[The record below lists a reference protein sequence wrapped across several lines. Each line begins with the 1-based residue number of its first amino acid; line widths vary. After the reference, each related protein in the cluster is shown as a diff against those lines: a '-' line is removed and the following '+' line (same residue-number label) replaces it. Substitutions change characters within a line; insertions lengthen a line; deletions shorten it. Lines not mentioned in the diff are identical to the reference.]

1 MTQPQTNPDNP
12 TNPTDPDNLND
23 ASADLQAAP
32 QTVAF
37 EQTSV
42 TDPATGDT
50 VTETIAAEDVADA
63 TVTEAISDAP
73 SSAATAFDMAPDGA
87 QPTFGNPSAYGAPGS
102 ASNGA
107 PTTTDT
113 PTSATPGMPTAI
125 YAQTSAPAAQ
135 TVDSM
140 GNPYTAAPTSSPYG
154 QPSTD
159 AFTDHTMPADAY
171 TAPTYAA
178 PGSAQQPYTQQP
190 AYGAPNGAQPAYTA
204 PATYYI
210 ARNKILAGLLALF
223 FGMFGIHN
231 FYLGYT
237 GRGIAQLLL
246 TALGWVALGLG
257 PLAALIWSWIE
268 GVRILTS
275 DYGTPEHRDAR
286 GVELM
291 D

>member
-23 ASADLQAAP
+23 ASADLQADP

-42 TDPATGDT
+42 TDPATGDM

-87 QPTFGNPSAYGAPGS
+87 QSTFGNPSA
-102 ASNGA
+102 NGA

-113 PTSATPGMPTAI
+113 QTSATIDTPISADMPTAT
-125 YAQTSAPAAQ
+125 YAQTSAQ

-159 AFTDHTMPADAY
+159 DFADHTMPADAY
-171 TAPTYAA
+171 SAPTYEASGYAA
-178 PGSAQQPYTQQP
+178 PGSAQQP
-190 AYGAPNGAQPAYTA
+190 AYGAPNGAQPAYAA
-204 PATYYI
+204 PATYYV

-237 GRGIAQLLL
+237 GRGVAQLLL
-246 TALGWVALGLG
+246 TVLGWVALGLG

>member
-1 MTQPQTNPDNP
+1 MTQPQTNP
-12 TNPTDPDNLND
+12 TNPTDPTDPINPAIPANPDD
-23 ASADLQAAP
+23 ANTDPQTEP

-50 VTETIAAEDVADA
+50 VTETIEGVASSADA
-63 TVTEAISDAP
+63 AAQNTTAADAGTTNVGMP
-73 SSAATAFDMAPDGA
+73 SEPYAFD
-87 QPTFGNPSAYGAPGS
+87 NPSDF
-102 ASNGA
+102 GA
-107 PTTTDT
+107 PTADA
-113 PTSATPGMPTAI
+113 STAA
-125 YAQTSAPAAQ
+125 YAQTTPAAYAQMPAPAAQ
-135 TVDSM
+135 QPVVDSM
-140 GNPYTAAPTSSPYG
+140 GNPYAATSTSSPYEHAPAYG
-154 QPSTD
+154 AGAP
-159 AFTDHTMPADAY
+159 TMPMGA
-171 TAPTYAA
+171 YAA
-178 PGSAQQPYTQQP
+178 PDANSAQQPNY
-190 AYGAPNGAQPAYTA
+190 GAQPQPSYAT
-204 PATYYI
+204 PTTYYV
-210 ARNKILAGLLALF
+210 ARNKILAGLLAFF

-246 TALGWVALGLG
+246 TVLGWIALGLG